1 MHSANNAYFCYD
13 PHDGSSIFTDLCYF
27 YLFIFIIDCSDR
39 FPYRKI
45 TVLQTMLNATANQL
59 IQTKNIDKLQIK
71 LKLLNFDY
79 VMGV

>member
-1 MHSANNAYFCYD
+1 MAD
-13 PHDGSSIFTDLCYF
+13 PVFSRIYAIFIM

-39 FPYRKI
+39 FLYRKI

-59 IQTKNIDKLQIK
+59 IQIKNIDKLQIK

-79 VMGV
+79 VTCV